1 MMLWVSFGITLL
13 ALGISVTT
21 LTMVIRDNKE
31 IEE

>member
-1 MMLWVSFGITLL
+1 MLWISMGMTIL